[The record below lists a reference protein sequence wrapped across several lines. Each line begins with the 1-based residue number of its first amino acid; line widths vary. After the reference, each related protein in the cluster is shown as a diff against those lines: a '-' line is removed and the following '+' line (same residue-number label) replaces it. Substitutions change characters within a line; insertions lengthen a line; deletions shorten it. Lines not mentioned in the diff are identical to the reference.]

1 MVVCSFV
8 CLFVCVFVVWLGLVW
23 LGQDRASAVGQD
35 GAMFPWTS
43 TLSGY
48 DDTHSTT
55 PHTGLGWTEQHVTAD
70 VALAFRHYFFQTGDD
85 EFLRRSWSL
94 INGTCAFWAG
104 RSSVC
109 LK

>member
-1 MVVCSFV
+1 
-8 CLFVCVFVVWLGLVW
+8 
-23 LGQDRASAVGQD
+23 
-35 GAMFPWTS
+35 MFPWTS

-70 VALAFRHYFFQTGDD
+70 VALAFRHYFFQTGDK

-104 RSSVC
+104 R
-109 LK
+109 